1 MFAGTL
7 PVALCYTGSN
17 ERMRGDCVYYR
28 GEPLDLM
35 PTLNL
40 TQIRSLLECTLSLAH
55 PIDVARLVT
64 AIQATQAVV
73 PQILSRYDFRRNRFE
88 TAGVTAQ
95 EVIEEY
101 AASHD
106 PGRVRLD
113 VLVGPQLKIQV
124 IHYRGY
130 DRLRVAMSRLL
141 TDGEGFKHYLY
152 LLAAAYDGQDL
163 TTFINERSGRKI
175 LAYLRHPHRPL
186 PPLQALPAEAPFPQM
201 RGDIHHH
208 QGETTISRVE
218 SRRLQRKARQQG
230 VTLNA
235 VLLAAYALA
244 LCTLTGKQ
252 HLVIPCQVDLRL
264 HGPITAANVV
274 QVANLTSEIPVPV
287 TVHDFDTLADVVQRI
302 QETVTHLQADLTYLT
317 PLVELKRMSRAL
329 PPQLVRRLAG
339 RYQETAAVSFANFGR
354 VDQSRLR
361 FDGNAV
367 AQVTFAG
374 AYHTMPYFQLT
385 VSGYRDAWTLA
396 FRMLGSEPDYQL
408 GIKILKNVA
417 TQLTQWVQ
425 D

>member
-1 MFAGTL
+1 
-7 PVALCYTGSN
+7 
-17 ERMRGDCVYYR
+17 
-28 GEPLDLM
+28 M

-40 TQIRSLLECTLSLAH
+40 TRIRPLLECTLSLTH
-55 PIDVARLVT
+55 PIDVARLT
-64 AIQATQAVV
+64 AAVEATQVVV
-73 PQILSRYDFRRNRFE
+73 PQILGRYDYRWNRFE
-88 TAGVTAQ
+88 VETITGADV
-95 EVIEEY
+95 VEEY
-101 AASHD
+101 AVSHD

-113 VLVGPQLKIQV
+113 VLAGPQLKIQV
-124 IHYRGY
+124 LHQAGY
-130 DRLRVAMSRLL
+130 DRLRIAVSRLL

-163 TTFINERSGRKI
+163 NSFINERSGRKI

-186 PPLQALPAEAPFPQM
+186 PQLSALPAEAPFPQL
-201 RGDIHHH
+201 RGDVHHH
-208 QGETTISRVE
+208 QGEATISRSE
-218 SRRLQRKARQQG
+218 SRRLQRLAHQNG

-264 HGPITAANVV
+264 HGPVTAANVV
-274 QVANLTSEIPVPV
+274 QVANLTSEVPVPI

-302 QETVTHLQADLTYLT
+302 QATVTELHADLAYLT

-329 PPQLVRRLAG
+329 PPQWVRRLASKDHD
-339 RYQETAAVSFANFGR
+339 TAAVSFANFGR
-354 VDQSRLR
+354 VDQSRLQ
-361 FDGNAV
+361 FDGSGV
-367 AQVTFAG
+367 TQVTFAG

-408 GIKILKNVA
+408 GIKILKNVVS
-417 TQLTQWVQ
+417 QLTQWGA
-425 D
+425 

>member
-1 MFAGTL
+1 
-7 PVALCYTGSN
+7 
-17 ERMRGDCVYYR
+17 
-28 GEPLDLM
+28 M

-40 TQIRSLLECTLSLAH
+40 TQIRPLLECTLSLTH
-55 PIDVARLVT
+55 PIDVTRLLAAVT
-64 AIQATQAVV
+64 ATQAVI
-73 PQILSRYDFRRNRFE
+73 PQIMGRYDYRRNRFDVDE
-88 TAGVTAQ
+88 RVTSHA
-95 EVIEEY
+95 VLEEY
-101 AASHD
+101 SASHD

-124 IHYRGY
+124 IHYATY

-163 TTFINERSGRKI
+163 ANFSNERSGRKI
-175 LAYLRHPHRPL
+175 MAYLRHPHQPL
-186 PPLQALPAEAPFPQM
+186 PPVQELPDDPPFPAL
-201 RGDIHHH
+201 RGDVHHH
-208 QGETTISRVE
+208 QGEAQITRTE
-218 SRRLQRKARQQG
+218 SRRLLRKARQQG

-235 VLLAAYALA
+235 VLIAAYALA
-244 LCTLTGKQ
+244 LCTLTGKH

-264 HGPITAANVV
+264 HGPVAAANVI

-287 TVHDFDTLADVVQRI
+287 TVNDFDTLEDVVQRI
-302 QETVTHLQADLTYLT
+302 QATVTQMHTDLAYLT

-329 PPQLVRRLAG
+329 PPQWVRRLAG
-339 RYQETAAVSFANFGR
+339 KYHETAAVSFANFGR
-354 VDQSRLR
+354 VDQTRLR
-361 FDGNAV
+361 FDGSAV
-367 AQVTFAG
+367 TQVTFAG

-408 GIKILKNVA
+408 GIKVLKNVV
-417 TQLTQWVQ
+417 TQLSQWSR